1 MIKDAALCSFHFC
14 NANVLQKLSEE
25 ELDALDNLSSNI
37 DLVVQKADKGNSVVL
52 ADRDVCANHMAN
64 IFKDNTKF
72 VKTDIKTRNLNFQVN
87 HEKRINEVLKRLKY
101 VGSLNDKQYKKIEA
115 DGSRPGVLYVLCK
128 VQKAIVDVSPPFR
141 PIFSATGTPTY
152 RIAKFLVPILSC
164 LTINEFPVKESFSF
178 AKEIVEQGSSFYLG
192 SFNVESLF
200 TNIPPTFR

>member
-87 HEKRINEVLKRLKY
+87 HEKRINEVLKMLKY
-101 VGSLNDKQYKKIEA
+101 VGNLSDKQYNKIEA

-164 LTINEFPVKESFSF
+164 LTINEFTIKESFSF
-178 AKEIVEQGSSFYLG
+178 AKEIVEQDSSFYMG
-192 SFNVESLF
+192 SFNV
-200 TNIPPTFR
+200 